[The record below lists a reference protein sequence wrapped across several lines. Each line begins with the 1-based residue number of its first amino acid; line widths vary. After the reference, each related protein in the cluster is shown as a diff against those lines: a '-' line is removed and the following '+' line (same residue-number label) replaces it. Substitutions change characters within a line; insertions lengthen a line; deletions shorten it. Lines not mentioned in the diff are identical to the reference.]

1 MHPPLCTVALLATLG
16 LTLGSSNGS
25 LAQAGPGPRT
35 PPAAA
40 APAASAEPARSP
52 FDQLHFRD
60 IGPATPSGR
69 IDDFAVFEQNPA
81 IFYIGTA
88 TGGVWKTVNN
98 GTTLEPVFD
107 DQGNASIGAVA
118 IAPGDPNIVWVGT
131 GEANNRQS
139 SSWGDG
145 IYKSTD
151 GGKTWRHMGLRQ
163 TMHIARIRVDP
174 TNYDVVYVAAVGN
187 LWGPGG
193 ERGVYKTTDG
203 GLTWTSVLSDGPD
216 VGATDLVLDPR
227 NSQVMYA
234 ALYQRRRATWGF
246 NGGGPGSAIHKTADG
261 GRTWTKL
268 TEGLPEGDKGRIG
281 LDVYRKNPNVV
292 YARVEHASEGGVY
305 RSDDAG
311 ASWRKLSPV
320 NPRPMYFSQMR
331 VDPNDDSRVYVP
343 GVQLHVSDD
352 GGRTFRDDGA
362 RNIHVDFHAM
372 WIDPNNS
379 NHVMIGGDGGVGIS
393 YDRSE
398 TYVWLSN
405 LPVSQFYHIAYDL
418 QSPYSVCGGLQDN
431 YTWCGPSAV
440 RSEDGI
446 ANDNWFIIGG
456 GDGFQAQVDPSN
468 PRILY
473 AESQDGR
480 MNRVDRVTNE
490 RKPIRPEPAEGEPSY
505 RWNWDTPMVLS
516 PHDPAT
522 VYVTGNRVFKS
533 TDRGHSWT
541 AISPDLTTAADR
553 DTLELMGVKGR
564 DTRLARNDGVQSY
577 GNLVSFAES
586 PMQRGLYYA
595 GSDDGVL
602 SVSRDGGATWANVTA
617 KVAGLPRNAYVSE
630 VAPSRFT
637 AGTVYAT
644 FDAHRTGDFGT
655 YAYASTDFG
664 NSWRSI
670 AGDLPRGEVVRTV
683 TEDLANADVLYLG
696 TESGL
701 YFTPDRGRRWMRV
714 KGNLPTVPV
723 YEITLHPR
731 ENDMILAT
739 HGRGVWI
746 LDDLTPLQHYG
757 EAIAADAFLFEPPS
771 AVQRRPAS
779 DGNREFQG
787 DQRFW
792 GENPRPGAIAY
803 YLKADVKDV
812 KVSIRDNASQVV
824 RELAGEDTE
833 DKNKAGVNVVHWD
846 LRVAPLPAPQGGG
859 GGGGGGGGFGGGGIQ
874 GPLVLPGQYRV
885 VLSVDGKEAVANGQG
900 TSRTLAVTGDPEV
913 EISDADRRT
922 WFETGMELHRLHG
935 QANAAADALN
945 GMNQQMGQIRE
956 AVRNAKDAPADL
968 KARVDSVGA
977 ALDSLRRRVVGG
989 GGFGGGGGGGAAI
1002 RGRIGQIKGAVMNS
1016 TSLPTDVQMR
1026 QLGEVRAALPRAV
1039 EEVNALVARFTP
1051 LLEELSRQGVYP
1063 AAPKPVGR

>member
-1 MHPPLCTVALLATLG
+1 VAVLATFG
-16 LTLGSSNGS
+16 LTLGASGAA
-25 LAQAGPGPRT
+25 LAQARPGPRT
-35 PPAAA
+35 PQAVT
-40 APAASAEPARSP
+40 APGASVDPARSP
-52 FDQLHFRD
+52 FDRLHFRD

-145 IYKSTD
+145 IHKSTD

-174 TNYDVVYVAAVGN
+174 ANYDVVYVAAVGN

-193 ERGVYKTTDG
+193 ERGVYKTADG
-203 GLTWTSVLSDGPD
+203 GLTWTNVLSDGPD

-246 NGGGPGSAIHKTADG
+246 NGGGPGSAIYKTADG
-261 GRTWTKL
+261 GRSWAKL
-268 TEGLPEGDKGRIG
+268 TNGLPEGDKGRIG

-292 YARVEHASEGGVY
+292 YARLEHASESGVY

-311 ASWRKLSPV
+311 ASWRKLSST

-352 GGRTFRDDGA
+352 GGKTFRDDGA

-372 WIDPNNS
+372 WINPSNS

-393 YDRSE
+393 FDRSE
-398 TYVWLSN
+398 TYRWLEN
-405 LPVSQFYHIAYDL
+405 LPVSQFYHIAYDTG
-418 QSPYSVCGGLQDN
+418 SPYLVCGGLQDN

-440 RSEDGI
+440 RAQDGI
-446 ANDNWFIIGG
+446 ENGDWFIIGG
-456 GDGFQAQVDPSN
+456 GDGFQAQMDPSN
-468 PRILY
+468 PRFLY

-490 RKPIRPEPAEGEPSY
+490 RKSIRPEPPEGEAAY

-533 TDRGHSWT
+533 TDRGHAWT

-553 DTLELMGVKGR
+553 DTLELMGLKGR
-564 DTRLARNDGVQSY
+564 DTRIARNDGVQSY

-630 VAPSRFT
+630 VAPSRFA

-644 FDAHRTGDFGT
+644 FDPHRTGDFGT

-683 TEDLANADVLYLG
+683 TEDLVNADVLYLG

-812 KVSIRDNASQVV
+812 KVAIRDNAGQVV
-824 RELAGEDTE
+824 RELADEDTK
-833 DKNKAGVNVVHWD
+833 DKDKAGINVVHWD
-846 LRVAPLPAPQGGG
+846 LRVAPLPAPQG

-900 TSRTLAVTGDPEV
+900 TSRTLTVTGDPEV

-989 GGFGGGGGGGAAI
+989 GFGGGGGGGGGAAI
-1002 RGRIGQIKGAVMNS
+1002 RGRITQLKGGVMNS
-1016 TSLPTDVQMR
+1016 TSLPTEVQMR

-1039 EEVNALVARFTP
+1039 EAVNALVARFTP

-1063 AAPKPVGR
+1063 AAPRPVGR

>member
-1 MHPPLCTVALLATLG
+1 MKP
-16 LTLGSSNGS
+16 S
-25 LAQAGPGPRT
+25 LRT
-35 PPAAA
+35 PASLTALMLV
-40 APAASAEPARSP
+40 ASATAPYSSVGAQQPGST
-52 FDQLHFRD
+52 FDGLHFRG

-69 IDDFAVFEQNPA
+69 IDDFAVFEANPA
-81 IFYIGTA
+81 IFYIATA
-88 TGGVWKTVNN
+88 TGGLWKTVNN

-107 DQGNASIGAVA
+107 DQPNASIGAVA

-145 IYKSTD
+145 VYKSTD

-174 TNYDVVYVAAVGN
+174 ANYDVVYVAAVGN
-187 LWGPGG
+187 LWGSGG
-193 ERGVYKTTDG
+193 ERGVYKTADG

-227 NSQVMYA
+227 NSQVIYA

-246 NGGGPGSAIHKTADG
+246 NGGGPGSAIYKTADG

-268 TEGLPEGDKGRIG
+268 TNGIPAGDKGRIG
-281 LDVYRKNPNVV
+281 LDVYRRNPNVV
-292 YARVEHASEGGVY
+292 YARIEHASEGGVY

-311 ASWRKLSPV
+311 ASWRKLSSV

-372 WIDPNNS
+372 WINPNNS

-398 TYVWLSN
+398 TYVWLN
-405 LPVSQFYHIAYDL
+405 HLPVSQFYHVAYDL
-418 QSPYSVCGGLQDN
+418 RSPYFVCGGLQDN

-446 ANDNWFIIGG
+446 ANDDWFIIGG

-490 RKPIRPEPAEGEPSY
+490 RKPIRPEPAEGEPPY
-505 RWNWDTPMVLS
+505 RWNWDTPLVLS

-522 VYVTGNRVFKS
+522 VYVAANRVLKS

-541 AISPDLTTAADR
+541 AISPDLTAAADR

-564 DTRLARNDGVQSY
+564 DIRIARNDGVQSY
-577 GNLVSFAES
+577 GNLASFAES
-586 PMQRGLYYA
+586 PVQRGLYYA
-595 GSDDGVL
+595 GSDDGQL
-602 SVSRDGGATWANVTA
+602 SVSRDGGASWSNVTA
-617 KVAGLPRNAYVSE
+617 KVPGLPRNTYVSE
-630 VAPSRFT
+630 VAPSRF
-637 AGTVYAT
+637 APGTVYAT
-644 FDAHRTGDFGT
+644 FDGHRLGDFGT
-655 YAYASTDFG
+655 YVYASTDFG
-664 NSWRSI
+664 ASWRSI
-670 AGDLPRGEVVRTV
+670 VGDLPRGEVARTV
-683 TEDLANADVLYLG
+683 TEDLVNPDVLYLG
-696 TESGL
+696 TETGL
-701 YFTPDRGRRWMRV
+701 FFTADRGRRWMRV
-714 KGNLPTVPV
+714 KANLPTVPV

-731 ENDMILAT
+731 ENDMLLAT

-746 LDDLTPLQHYG
+746 LDDLTPFQRYG
-757 EAIAADAFLFEPPS
+757 EAVVADAFLFEPPP
-771 AVQRRPAS
+771 AVQRRPAG
-779 DGNREFQG
+779 DRNRGFQG
-787 DQRFW
+787 DLRFL

-803 YLKADVKDV
+803 YLKAEAKDV
-812 KVSIRDNASQVV
+812 KLTIRDAAGQMV
-824 RELAGEDTE
+824 RELSGEDTK
-833 DKNKAGVNVVHWD
+833 DKNRAGINVVYWD
-846 LRVAPLPAPQGGG
+846 LRVAPLPAPPGGEA
-859 GGGGGGGGFGGGGIQ
+859 GGGGGFGGGGTQ
-874 GPLVLPGQYRV
+874 GPYVLPGDYRV
-885 VLSVDGKEAVANGQG
+885 TLTVDGKETVADGQG
-900 TSRTLAVTGDPEV
+900 TSRTLPVLGDPDV
-913 EISDADRRT
+913 EISDADRRV
-922 WFETGMELHRLHG
+922 WFETANELHALHG
-935 QANAAADALN
+935 RANELANALN
-945 GMNQQMGQIRE
+945 QMNRQMGEIRG
-956 AVRNAKDAPADL
+956 ALRDAPDARSDL

-977 ALDSLRRRVVGG
+977 ALDTLRRRVVG
-989 GGFGGGGGGGAAI
+989 GGFGGGGGGGGGAGTAL
-1002 RGRIGQIKGAVMNS
+1002 RGRITQLKGGVMNS
-1016 TSLPTDVQMR
+1016 TSLPTEVQLR
-1026 QLGEVRAALPRAV
+1026 QLREVRAALPRAV
-1039 EEVNALVARFTP
+1039 EEVNGLVARFTP
-1051 LLEELSRQGVYP
+1051 LLEELSRRGVYP
-1063 AAPKPVGR
+1063 APPKRVGGV